1 MAEIIEIIEAK
12 VKVKFNQDDVPSAL
26 EYPKL
31 ISYSPKVGDKVL
43 MLKTNTSYIC
53 LGGIGAE
60 AEGQKEDTNIVG
72 EYKFFAKDKG
82 SLWQGWARCDGR
94 ELDKNTYPEL
104 FAEIG
109 TTFGVGNGGSTFNLP
124 DATGRVLSDA
134 NGKVIGEKG
143 GADTIALTINQ
154 MPKHSHEIKIG
165 TAAFTGSAYNTRYA
179 LASNTNP
186 ASNWAD
192 VNAEVGSGSAHENR
206 QPTLYGGY
214 YYIYTG
220 VM

>member
-1 MAEIIEIIEAK
+1 MAEVTAIVLDK
-12 VKVKFNQDDVPSAL
+12 VKVRFNQDDIPSAL

-31 ISYSPKVGDKVL
+31 ISYSPKMGDKVL

-60 AEGQKEDTNIVG
+60 AEEAKENPYIVG
-72 EYKFFAKDKG
+72 EYKLFSKDKG
-82 SLWQGWARCDGR
+82 LMWNGWARCDGR
-94 ELDKNTYPEL
+94 TLNSSTYAEL

-109 TTFGVGNGGSTFNLP
+109 TTFGGSGGSFNLP
-124 DATGRVLSDA
+124 DTTGKVLSDA
-134 NGKVIGEKG
+134 SGEVFG
-143 GADTIALTINQ
+143 GSVGDKSITLTTSQ
-154 MPKHSHEIKIG
+154 MPKHTHDIKIG
-165 TAAFTGSAYNTRYA
+165 TEPFTGTYHTRYS
-179 LASNTNP
+179 LAANTSP
-186 ASNWAD
+186 SS
-192 VNAEVGSGSAHENR
+192 VQSGVIGEVGSGNSHENR